1 MSQPIL
7 KLLEQTLDYTTVKQ
21 KLISKNIAN
30 ISSKDY
36 HREDIKFDD
45 FLSMERKGQLK
56 ATENKH
62 FTTGEVKLSGQS
74 NFKIIQDNNGDNNGD
89 NVSGFNNVDMD
100 TEMAD
105 MAQNSILFRLA
116 ARRMNFYFSQLQ
128 TVIKGG
134 R

>member
-1 MSQPIL
+1 MSKPIL
-7 KLLEQTLDYTTVKQ
+7 KLLENTLDYTTYKQ

-30 ISSKDY
+30 ISTKNYRKKS
-36 HREDIKFDD
+36 ITFDD
-45 FLSMERKGQLK
+45 FLNSGGNSQLRT
-56 ATENKH
+56 TESKHISGSGIKMDNKNN
-62 FTTGEVKLSGQS
+62 FIVTEDKSDNKMSGY
-74 NFKIIQDNNGDNNGD
+74 NNI
-89 NVSGFNNVDMD
+89 DMD

>member
-1 MSQPIL
+1 MAQPIL
-7 KLLEQTLDYTTVKQ
+7 KLLEKTLDYTTFKQ

-30 ISSKDY
+30 ISTKNY
-36 HREDIKFDD
+36 QREDVKFAD
-45 FLSMERKGQLK
+45 FLTSNENTRLK
-56 ATENKH
+56 TTESKH
-62 FTTGEVKLSGQS
+62 FTTGEVKLPGQGD
-74 NFKIIQDNNGDNNGD
+74 FKIVEDKSNNKM
-89 NVSGFNNVDMD
+89 SGFNNVDMD